1 MIYQY
6 TKRYLKDKYKEP
18 TENFQWKNLDNLNFL
33 HHIQLRY
40 SDAVLK
46 KEIQEVKEAF
56 KDFFEP
62 IGTLLF
68 RYTEEYGVRFKIFPY
83 RVKPQDSEHLE
94 SIIKIIKKNKK
105 HIQVCYKGQE
115 NQIAILGKIRRD
127 IDALMF
133 DSEESVHKKELT
145 KYAIKKALHLNEKDI
160 VVELKRIYI
169 VKIFD
174 ENAQEEVL
182 ETPLE
187 STDTTKTHN
196 GYAKE
201 NIEKSYNAIFK
212 KADIKEFIQN
222 ALAKTFQDKLDFAS
236 ISHDYYEKKSLK
248 IIHAQ
253 MSQDL
258 SYYSAFEEDYLS
270 GIATY
275 ILRNHIYHIHEIMT
289 EKLLQEIYHKNQN
302 ATDFLL
308 QFNGS
313 IILHNGQKYK
323 LPSLQDKHSQ
333 KISSAMITST
343 AFLYI
348 NIQNKIQTL
357 KEKLTKL
364 QKKIINLEFASEEN
378 AQLES
383 LYIQEK
389 NIKYDIVCYE
399 KDLLQKQEQI
409 ESVKQAITTVLMSR
423 KKPLGTS
430 NA

>member
-6 TKRYLKDKYKEP
+6 TKRYLKEKYKEP

-33 HHIQLRY
+33 SHIQQRY
-40 SDAVLK
+40 SDEFLQ
-46 KEIQEVKEAF
+46 KEIKEVKEAF

-68 RYTEEYGVRFKIFPY
+68 RYTDEYGLRFKIFPY
-83 RVKPQDSEHLE
+83 RVKPQDSEYLE
-94 SIIKIIKKNKK
+94 SIVKIIKKNKK
-105 HIQVCYKGQE
+105 HIQLSYEGQE

-127 IDALMF
+127 IDTLMF

-145 KYAIKKALHLNEKDI
+145 KYAIKKALHLDEKDI

-174 ENAQEEVL
+174 ENAEE
-182 ETPLE
+182 EAIEEPLE
-187 STDTTKTHN
+187 SADTVKTHN

-201 NIEKSYNAIFK
+201 NIEKSYNSIFK
-212 KADIKEFIQN
+212 KANIKEFIQN
-222 ALAKTFQDKLDFAS
+222 TLDKLFQDKLNFAH
-236 ISHDYYEKKSLK
+236 ISHDYYENKSLK

-258 SYYSAFEEDYLS
+258 SYYSSLEEDYLL
-270 GIATY
+270 GISTY
-275 ILRNHIYHIHEIMT
+275 ILRNHIYYIHEIMT
-289 EKLLQEIYHKNQN
+289 FRLLKEVYHKNQN

-313 IILHNGQKYK
+313 IILKNGKKYR
-323 LPSLQDKHSQ
+323 LPSLQDKNAQ

-348 NIQNKIQTL
+348 NIQNKIEKL
-357 KEKLTKL
+357 KEKLKKL
-364 QKKIINLEFASEEN
+364 EKQIVTLEFASKEN
-378 AQLES
+378 PQLES
-383 LYIQEK
+383 LYLQEK

-423 KKPLGTS
+423 KK
-430 NA
+430 AIR

>member
-6 TKRYLKDKYKEP
+6 TKRYLKEKYKEP

-33 HHIQLRY
+33 SHIQQRY
-40 SDAVLK
+40 SDEFLQ
-46 KEIQEVKEAF
+46 KEIKEVKEAF

-68 RYTEEYGVRFKIFPY
+68 RYTDEYGLRFKIFPY
-83 RVKPQDSEHLE
+83 RVKPQDSEYLE
-94 SIIKIIKKNKK
+94 SIVKIIKKNKK
-105 HIQVCYKGQE
+105 HIQLSYEGQE

-127 IDALMF
+127 IDTLMF

-145 KYAIKKALHLNEKDI
+145 KYAIKKALHLDEKDI

-174 ENAQEEVL
+174 ENAEE
-182 ETPLE
+182 EAIEEPLE
-187 STDTTKTHN
+187 SADTVKTHN

-201 NIEKSYNAIFK
+201 NIEKSYNSIFK
-212 KADIKEFIQN
+212 KANIKEFIQN
-222 ALAKTFQDKLDFAS
+222 TLDKLFQDKLNFAH
-236 ISHDYYEKKSLK
+236 ISHDYYENKSLK

-258 SYYSAFEEDYLS
+258 SYYSSLEEDYLL
-270 GIATY
+270 GISTY
-275 ILRNHIYHIHEIMT
+275 ILRNHIYYIHEIMT
-289 EKLLQEIYHKNQN
+289 FRLLKEVYHKNQN

-313 IILHNGQKYK
+313 IILKNGKKYQ
-323 LPSLQDKHSQ
+323 LPSLQDKNAQ

-348 NIQNKIQTL
+348 NIQNKIEKL
-357 KEKLTKL
+357 KEKLKKL
-364 QKKIINLEFASEEN
+364 EKQIVTLEFASKEN
-378 AQLES
+378 PQLES
-383 LYIQEK
+383 LYLQEK

-423 KKPLGTS
+423 KK
-430 NA
+430 AIR